1 MKNILFVV
9 PAFTVGGTNTSL
21 ISLLPFIDR
30 DRYNVSVY
38 ALNPKGPMGIE
49 IAKYGNVL
57 NSLRDNGFD
66 MKPSPNKNVGIRSF
80 LSRLKKWMRYL
91 GVDVASIYDRKRVR
105 DLSKTKYDCVI
116 AFQEGEAT
124 RFVQY
129 FKDTRRVAWVRSDY
143 ARYLSVTNTPKE
155 EKLYDKFDVIV
166 NVSKTAMEGFLNVMP
181 QCRDK
186 SIYVYNLVNRE
197 RILSL
202 SKQDV
207 DFVKDPSVFT
217 IVSLGRIDKVKHFN
231 EIPEI
236 SLKLKEQGVKF
247 RWIIIGGPT
256 VRYPEEFETLKRTIA
271 NNNLKEQVI
280 MLGHQPNP
288 YPYLALSDLL
298 VCLSESETFNHTFA
312 EARTLGVPV
321 LSVNYKGADEVLC
334 KNQGGIL
341 SERESIAD
349 ELKRMILDKSFYSIL
364 KKEAERYCYNNERQI
379 ENIYNNVLGG

>member
-57 NSLRDNGFD
+57 NSLRDNGLD

-166 NVSKTAMEGFLNVMP
+166 NVSKTGYRSP
-181 QCRDK
+181 
-186 SIYVYNLVNRE
+186 
-197 RILSL
+197 
-202 SKQDV
+202 
-207 DFVKDPSVFT
+207 
-217 IVSLGRIDKVKHFN
+217 
-231 EIPEI
+231 
-236 SLKLKEQGVKF
+236 
-247 RWIIIGGPT
+247 
-256 VRYPEEFETLKRTIA
+256 
-271 NNNLKEQVI
+271 
-280 MLGHQPNP
+280 
-288 YPYLALSDLL
+288 
-298 VCLSESETFNHTFA
+298 
-312 EARTLGVPV
+312 
-321 LSVNYKGADEVLC
+321 
-334 KNQGGIL
+334 
-341 SERESIAD
+341 
-349 ELKRMILDKSFYSIL
+349 
-364 KKEAERYCYNNERQI
+364 
-379 ENIYNNVLGG
+379 NVLLPCKKGIP

>member
-38 ALNPKGPMGIE
+38 ALNPKGPMGQE

-57 NSLRDNGFD
+57 NSLTEDGAETG
-66 MKPSPNKNVGIRSF
+66 SSSTKNVGIRFF
-80 LSRLKKWMRYL
+80 LSRIKKWMGYW
-91 GVDVASIYDRKRVR
+91 GIDVASIYDRKRVR
-105 DLSKTKYDCVI
+105 DLSKSKYDCVI

-129 FKDTRRVAWVRSDY
+129 FKDTRKVAWVRSDY
-143 ARYLSVTNTPKE
+143 SRYLSITNSPKE
-155 EKLYDKFDVIV
+155 EFLYDKYDVIV

-181 QCRDK
+181 QFRDR
-186 SIYVYNLVNRE
+186 SVYVYNLVNKE

-202 SKQDV
+202 SKKDV
-207 DFVKDPSVFT
+207 DFRRDPSVFT
-217 IVSLGRIDKVKHFN
+217 IVSLGRVDKVKHFN
-231 EIPEI
+231 EIPGI

-271 NNNLKEQVI
+271 NNNLKDQVI

-321 LSVNYKGADEVLC
+321 LSVDYSGAEELLG
-334 KNQGGIL
+334 KNNGGVI
-341 SERESIAD
+341 SQRGKIEESIRRIICNKD
-349 ELKRMILDKSFYSIL
+349 VLIELQLQAKNFSF
-364 KKEAERYCYNNERQI
+364 NNITQI
-379 ENIYNNVLGG
+379 SKLYESVF